1 MKYLLL
7 VIGLLFLIP
16 ACTTEPTQQLVS
28 SEVVAQQLAAR
39 VKAAAQATAYQAK
52 EAEKIALAEAG
63 ILELSEI
70 LSDFSDNGVVAELK
84 YHDETLTISGV
95 IDAISSSASGGRT
108 FVTVARSREWQSSMS
123 LLLCEVELS
132 AVLELKRDDPII
144 VTGFFQSELTFEQQR
159 AMDSPP
165 SAGFWLSGCSIVTD
179 QYRS

>member
-1 MKYLLL
+1 MKYLSYIFVAGLML
-7 VIGLLFLIP
+7 VVVGCGP
-16 ACTTEPTQQLVS
+16 
-28 SEVVAQQLAAR
+28 SEAELAAE
-39 VKAAAQATAYQAK
+39 KAAYAEAYAEAATKYDEQL
-52 EAEKIALAEAG
+52 EAREAG

-108 FVTVARSREWQSSMS
+108 FVTVARSREWQSSWS

-144 VTGFFQSELTFEQQR
+144 VTGFFQSELTFEQER